1 VRLSVLKD
9 DSQKEEINLSQFI
22 KEGDKGPFSFYLG
35 RSKDCQIK
43 LDGREISRKQAEI
56 SFAEGVWSINNL
68 SPSIPLIING
78 VPTAKAVLETGND
91 IFLGPYRIF
100 VVSAEAPPVKEEES
114 PPSEDTEDEEQ
125 EEVVE
130 DDVEKEEGEF
140 SSEEEPENLD
150 FSDNEVSPDAETSTF
165 GGEEEGETEEAS
177 FESNDEGGFDEG
189 GFDEEEGGGFD
200 EGDDDGMG
208 VTDEPTR
215 DLPFVEF
222 DLALFGEFAP
232 YEKFV
237 IKDKETFIGRDPEKC
252 AIILNDPEVSSIHA
266 VIKKSNYQCELED
279 LGSKNGT
286 LLNGKRVNRSFI
298 ANEDEFI
305 IGSTTFSVSAHSRFL
320 EQEAGRLMPVEEN
333 QVIDVEQEV
342 DLEASFEEGEE
353 GEEGEE
359 TAKGEKTAKEPKKKM
374 SLLEQI
380 KTDPVK
386 KKRAIMIGGVLV
398 LALLLIDTG
407 PEKPTEKEK
416 AAKIAKQKAAAKKK
430 DDKKKKQKFKPEQLD
445 FLDSTYLLA
454 KELFKQGKYA
464 ETLFELQKVFTITP
478 DYKNAKQI
486 NELAKRGLAKMEE
499 IERKRREEIAR
510 KKREQRV
517 KDLVKKAE
525 VAVKERSPDMAK
537 GLFSQILKLDPEN
550 YEVTQLKLEIE
561 SWEKEAQRKEEEE
574 ARKRAERDKKVEQLS
589 PGKNAYLAKEWYKA
603 IVRLNQF
610 MQIGGM
616 DEDLIKE
623 GSEMLIDAKKQL
635 ANIVDP
641 ILEKAEALMEG
652 QDLKGAYEEYKK
664 VLFFDPSQQK
674 PLEEM
679 ERIQNRLTVRARK
692 IYREAIVAESLSLFQ
707 DAKTKFLEVQ
717 QVSPSDSDYYK
728 KATEKLKNYL
738 DYE

>member
-1 VRLSVLKD
+1 MRLSVLKN
-9 DSQKEEINLSQFI
+9 DSQKEDIDLSQFI

-35 RSKDCQIK
+35 RSKDCQII
-43 LDGREISRKQAEI
+43 LEGREISRKQAEI
-56 SFAEGVWSINNL
+56 SFADGVWSIKNL

-78 VPTAKAVLETGND
+78 VPTLKATLETGND
-91 IFLGPYRIF
+91 IFLGPYRIL
-100 VVSAEAPPVKEEES
+100 VVSAEKPQVEEAPEQPEEENEADKS
-114 PPSEDTEDEEQ
+114 VAEEDEAIGG
-125 EEVVE
+125 
-130 DDVEKEEGEF
+130 DDEAE
-140 SSEEEPENLD
+140 SLD
-150 FSDNEVSPDAETSTF
+150 FSEGESEQISPDAETSTL
-165 GGEEEGETEEAS
+165 GDMGSEEEAS
-177 FESNDEGGFDEG
+177 FESDD
-189 GFDEEEGGGFD
+189 EGGGFD
-200 EGDDDGMG
+200 DEGGGFGEEDDGME
-208 VTDEPTR
+208 VADEATT

-222 DLALFGEFAP
+222 ELSIFGEFAP
-232 YEKFV
+232 YEKFKIV
-237 IKDKETFIGRDPEKC
+237 DKETFIGRDKSKC
-252 AIILNDPEVSSIHA
+252 SIILNDPEVSSVHA
-266 VIKKSNYQCELED
+266 VIKKNLYQCELED
-279 LGSKNGT
+279 MGSKNGT
-286 LLNGKRVNRSFI
+286 LLNGKRINRDII

-305 IGSTTFSVSAHSRFL
+305 IGSTTFSVRAHSKFL

-342 DLEASFEEGEE
+342 DIEAAFEEE
-353 GEEGEE
+353 EEGEE
-359 TAKGEKTAKEPKKKM
+359 TAEGKKVSKGPKKKV

-380 KTDPVK
+380 KNDPVK
-386 KKRAIMIGGVLV
+386 KKRAIMIGAVLV

-407 PEKPTEKEK
+407 PDKQTEKEK
-416 AAKIAKQKAAAKKK
+416 AVKIAKAKDAKKK
-430 DDKKKKQKFKPEQLD
+430 KEEKKEKSKFTPEQLD

-464 ETLFELQKVFTITP
+464 ETLFELQKIFSITP
-478 DYKNAKQI
+478 EYKNAKQI
-486 NELAKRGLAKMEE
+486 NELAKRGLAKMEQ

-517 KDLVKKAE
+517 KDLIKKTE
-525 VAVKERSPDMAK
+525 VAVKERQPELAK

-550 YEVTQLKLEIE
+550 YEVTQLRLEIE
-561 SWEKEAQRKEEEE
+561 SWEKEAQRKQAEED
-574 ARKRAERDKKVEQLS
+574 RKRAERDKMVEQLS
-589 PGKNAYLAKEWYKA
+589 PGKTAYLAKDWYKA
-603 IVRLNQF
+603 IIRLNQF
-610 MQIGGM
+610 LQNSGM

-623 GSEMLIDAKKQL
+623 SSDMLTDAKNQL

-679 ERIQNRLTVRARK
+679 ENIQNLLTVRARK

-717 QVSPSDSDYYK
+717 QVSPSDSEYFT